1 MEDKVRMLLSRMM
14 ALCSKREY
22 CEADIRRKLSAALE
36 AETGIAADAASVLRS
51 ADMIVDTLKREK
63 FLDDARYAKVFARDK
78 SGISGWG
85 RLKIRH
91 ALAAKGIG
99 RPLIEEVLSGIDG
112 NPGMEKLEKALKK
125 KYSSLRDDPQCK
137 LKLLRFAL
145 GRGYEYDEVRDMVDA
160 VIAAEV
166 APEMS

>member
-1 MEDKVRMLLSRMM
+1 MDGKYKALLDRMM
-14 ALCSKREY
+14 VLCSKREY
-22 CEADIRRKLSAALE
+22 CESDIRKKLSQAMAKDDGE
-36 AETGIAADAASVLRS
+36 PDIASDIRAADEIIIA
-51 ADMIVDTLKREK
+51 LKKDR
-63 FLDDARYAKVFARDK
+63 FLDDRRYAEAFARDK
-78 SGISGWG
+78 SSISGWG
-85 RLKIRH
+85 KVKIRH

-99 RPLIEEVLSGIDG
+99 RPLIEEILSGIDG

-160 VIAAEV
+160 VIAAEA

>member
-1 MEDKVRMLLSRMM
+1 
-14 ALCSKREY
+14 
-22 CEADIRRKLSAALE
+22 
-36 AETGIAADAASVLRS
+36 
-51 ADMIVDTLKREK
+51 
-63 FLDDARYAKVFARDK
+63 
-78 SGISGWG
+78 
-85 RLKIRH
+85 
-91 ALAAKGIG
+91 
-99 RPLIEEVLSGIDG
+99 
-112 NPGMEKLEKALKK
+112 MEKLEKALKK